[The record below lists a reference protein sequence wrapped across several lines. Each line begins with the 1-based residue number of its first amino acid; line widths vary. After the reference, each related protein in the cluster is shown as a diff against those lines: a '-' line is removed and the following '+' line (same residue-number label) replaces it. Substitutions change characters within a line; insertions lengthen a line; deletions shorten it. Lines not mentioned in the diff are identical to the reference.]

1 MATLFGRKSFIVAA
15 SLISVVAFAAGCT
28 QGNYPASCLQSNGGD
43 CKTCTPGEKTSC
55 FDGKSVADANKL
67 ETTLQGQQELGQ
79 CRAGTKVCLPDS
91 TWSTCDG
98 AVGPSAEVCGNQID
112 DDCNGLIDS
121 KDTAACSC
129 NPGETRKQFRDVDG
143 KLVYDVPSGVSH
155 VVYAKTA
162 NPKTRCTYCIQT
174 CSNGNTENPAGKWV
188 NADGACDPT
197 GPTKDDVCNEID
209 DDCDGLIDEDMY
221 QNGNSKAAKGDVC
234 VVGTGA
240 CQSFGRLKCQT
251 STSLACDA
259 AIANPS
265 DWGLRT
271 QNGSWDLDCDGNVSQ
286 NYCTSSTCS
295 TQTNYFAPDARTDA
309 AACNT
314 FTINSCPPTIAY
326 TTGMVANQ
334 CGIPIKIVSC
344 TSTLTACAKSG
355 TASVNGFMY
364 CK

>member
-129 NPGETRKQFRDVDG
+129 NPGETRKQFRDDKGNV
-143 KLVYDVPSGVSH
+143 VYDVPSRVSH
-155 VVYAKTA
+155 VVHAKTA
-162 NPKTRCTYCIQT
+162 NPKTGCTYCIQT
-174 CSNGNTENPAGKWV
+174 CSPVGTWGNE
-188 NADGACDPT
+188 DGGCDPK
-197 GPTKDDVCNEID
+197 GPAQDDICNEID

-240 CQSFGRLKCQT
+240 CQNFGRLQCAPMNIN
-251 STSLACDA
+251 SVVCNVSARD
-259 AIANPS
+259 PS
-265 DWGLRT
+265 DNYSAKPFT
-271 QNGSWDLDCDGNVSQ
+271 NGSWDWNCNGGIEMDGSW
-286 NYCTSSTCS
+286 TSLASTCTGALNCGTTEITAGPVS
-295 TQTNYFAPDARTDA
+295 ISCGASYTITPCKLSIGVCVVDNNKSPRTE
-309 AACNT
+309 
-314 FTINSCPPTIAY
+314 TI
-326 TTGMVANQ
+326 
-334 CGIPIKIVSC
+334 K
-344 TSTLTACAKSG
+344 
-355 TASVNGFMY
+355 

>member
-174 CSNGNTENPAGKWV
+174 CSNGNIENPAGKWV

-209 DDCDGLIDEDMY
+209 DDCDGLIDEDIY

-240 CQSFGRLKCQT
+240 CQNFGRLQCAPMNIN
-251 STSLACDA
+251 SVVCNVSARD
-259 AIANPS
+259 PS
-265 DWGLRT
+265 DNYSAKPFT
-271 QNGSWDLDCDGNVSQ
+271 NGSWDWNCNGEVEMSIPGDIVITSAGTAADACKTFNSTLPNCQ
-286 NYCTSSTCS
+286 TSSLVAFSVDSKCGGSVSLTKCMS
-295 TQTNYFAPDARTDA
+295 SGSSCVAAPANPSKT
-309 AACNT
+309 
-314 FTINSCPPTIAY
+314 TI
-326 TTGMVANQ
+326 Q
-334 CGIPIKIVSC
+334 CK
-344 TSTLTACAKSG
+344 
-355 TASVNGFMY
+355 
-364 CK
+364 